1 MLHPVLAVGL
11 AKDLWDLLESG
22 LQKSLCVSACV
33 SVPACN
39 LTIPRLPPKPCCP
52 SPHYN
57 CRDVLSTAN
66 LSFLPRRVASLEP
79 AAPPY
84 TECREMGLSLPG
96 KSVNC

>member
-1 MLHPVLAVGL
+1 MLHSVLAVGL
-11 AKDLWDLLESG
+11 AKDPWDLLESG

-33 SVPACN
+33 SVSVCN
-39 LTIPRLPPKPCCP
+39 LTVPRLPPKPCCP

-57 CRDVLSTAN
+57 CRDMLSTAN
-66 LSFLPRRVASLEP
+66 LSLPQRVASLEP